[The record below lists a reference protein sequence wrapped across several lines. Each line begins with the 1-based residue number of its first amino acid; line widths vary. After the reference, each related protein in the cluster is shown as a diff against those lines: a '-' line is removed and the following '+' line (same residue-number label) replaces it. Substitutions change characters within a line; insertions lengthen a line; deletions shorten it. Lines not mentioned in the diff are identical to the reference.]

1 MLTNSN
7 YLIANIKITTSYTC
21 EMKMNLQ
28 TVHTHIPKNITGNS
42 KGKVVS
48 DRNIKFEKITDIW
61 KDGRTK
67 ENRRW

>member
-1 MLTNSN
+1 
-7 YLIANIKITTSYTC
+7 
-21 EMKMNLQ
+21 MKMNLQ